1 MDITEL
7 PQSFMIGN
15 RRYFKRSEI
24 EFLKRVISAKAFG
37 ADAPTYMPP
46 EVEHFVNASA
56 VAREL
61 GISRRTISR
70 KVKEQASDDR
80 VTL

>member
-1 MDITEL
+1 MEIIEL
-7 PQSFMIGN
+7 PKSFMMGH

-24 EFLKRVISAKAFG
+24 EFLKKKISAEALGGDEPKY
-37 ADAPTYMPP
+37 TPP
-46 EVEHFVNASA
+46 EIEQFVNASA

-70 KVKEQASDDR
+70 KIRQDVNDTAIAS
-80 VTL
+80 